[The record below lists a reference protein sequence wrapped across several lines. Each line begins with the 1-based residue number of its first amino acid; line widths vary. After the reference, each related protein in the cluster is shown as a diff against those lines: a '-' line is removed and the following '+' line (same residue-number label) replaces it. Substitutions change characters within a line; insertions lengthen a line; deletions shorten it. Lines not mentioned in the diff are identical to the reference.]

1 MAQRAKLTP
10 ASSARDVL
18 LALASLGG
26 HIKNNGD
33 RGWRV
38 IGRGLDDLLKAEV
51 GYLIAISARKM
62 CSIIRV
68 ERGPTGHIETARTRS
83 HRAASTCAARELG
96 PIGGAFRLILVDP
109 LNQSGVTPRR

>member
-1 MAQRAKLTP
+1 MVASELLSPLQLKVLTHMAQRAKLTP

-26 HIKNNGD
+26 QIKNNGD
-33 RGWRV
+33 PGWHV

-62 CSIIRV
+62 
-68 ERGPTGHIETARTRS
+68 
-83 HRAASTCAARELG
+83 
-96 PIGGAFRLILVDP
+96 
-109 LNQSGVTPRR
+109 